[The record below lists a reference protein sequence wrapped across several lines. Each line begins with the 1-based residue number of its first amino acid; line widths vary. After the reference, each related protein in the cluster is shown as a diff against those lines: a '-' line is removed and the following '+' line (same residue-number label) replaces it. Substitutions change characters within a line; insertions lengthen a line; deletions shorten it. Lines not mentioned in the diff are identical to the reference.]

1 MALRPSTV
9 DVLLKLLEHADANEL
24 LVLMDAENV
33 LALLRDDGWSDDAV
47 RAALK
52 EQKKL
57 PGELL
62 LGLFERGRT
71 AAELLAVLGPK
82 AVAAMEA
89 ERAKPARTAGAESS
103 PLATPGVTA
112 SAPGDAKPAPP
123 RPALLARVGVGAGR
137 TQVAGLVLVL
147 AAALAPS
154 MLAIFDIN
162 IAMALLRFGV
172 GSVLGLVALAG
183 AVGGALATSPDGRR
197 WILALSGAAASVGGF
212 LAVTGYALWTAS
224 LGRTS
229 LLRLEIA
236 AICMIGMLPAVALAA
251 VLDKVVGKQA

>member
-1 MALRPSTV
+1 
-9 DVLLKLLEHADANEL
+9 
-24 LVLMDAENV
+24 MDAENV

-52 EQKKL
+52 EEKKL

-82 AVAAMEA
+82 ALAAVEA
-89 ERAKPARTAGAESS
+89 ERARPVKTAGAASS
-103 PLATPGVTA
+103 PPSVPDDTA
-112 SAPGDAKPAPP
+112 SVSVAANPAPAP
-123 RPALLARVGVGAGR
+123 TTPLARVGVGTGR
-137 TQVAGLVLVL
+137 PQVAGLVLVL

-154 MLAIFDIN
+154 MLAIFDLN
-162 IAMALLRFGV
+162 IALALLRIGI
-172 GSVLGLVALAG
+172 GTVLGLIALVG
-183 AVGGALATSPDGRR
+183 AIGGALATSPGGRR
-197 WILALSGAAASVGGF
+197 WTLALSGAVASVGGCS
-212 LAVTGYALWTAS
+212 AVIGYALWTAS

-236 AICMIGMLPAVALAA
+236 AICMIGMLPALALAA
-251 VLDKVVGKQA
+251 LLGRITGKRA